1 MIAIEAFLLLV
12 FRNDPRF
19 MSFRPLVTTVN
30 TAGGEF
36 MYEEIKNH
44 LDPCD
49 SKVFNSNLMQMY
61 TVASDVMFGTP
72 AYLHVKSL
80 PN

>member
-1 MIAIEAFLLLV
+1 MLV

-19 MSFRPLVTTVN
+19 MLLRSLVTTVN

-36 MYEEIKNH
+36 MYEEIQNH

-61 TVASDVMFGTP
+61 TVASDVTFRTP

>member
-1 MIAIEAFLLLV
+1 M

-49 SKVFNSNLMQMY
+49 SIVFNSNLMQMY